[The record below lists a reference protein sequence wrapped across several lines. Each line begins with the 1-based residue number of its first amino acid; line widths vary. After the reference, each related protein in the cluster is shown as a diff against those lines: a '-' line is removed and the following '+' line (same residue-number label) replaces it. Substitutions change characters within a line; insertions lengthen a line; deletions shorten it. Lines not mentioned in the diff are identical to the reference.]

1 MHLNAQQL
9 TTLHEAMTNYLG
21 GHKSRSVATLARR
34 AGVGQSTVR
43 RLLNGTAVNP
53 DFETLIAVLKVIFTA
68 DEAMAFIKTID
79 PELSKHIEA
88 IYGGLPAAEPTDRR
102 LNRVLEDENSYV
114 IFQLASMAPGTNRE
128 SLIRILG
135 EKAET
140 DLDYMIEQGI
150 VSESNGVI
158 SARVKDFAISDV
170 HTALKTVHHL
180 VRRFDTSL
188 GGSSASALSTLV
200 GAVSEQ
206 GLIDIN
212 DEIERSTRVIDSIRQ
227 RNPGKLPVYVNILMN
242 LLDSDA
248 FHREFRAGA
257 SDARDQ
263 QASADKEQPATS
275 PASGSP
281 ASSSSPAA
289 TGEDSPV

>member
-1 MHLNAQQL
+1 
-9 TTLHEAMTNYLG
+9 MTSYLG

-53 DFETLIAVLKVIFTA
+53 DFETLIAVLKVIYTA

-88 IYGGLPAAEPTDRR
+88 IYGGLPAAEPTDKR
-102 LNRVLEDENSYV
+102 LNRLLEDENSYV
-114 IFQLASMAPGTNRE
+114 IFQLASMEPGTNRE

-135 EKAET
+135 EKAEA
-140 DLDYMIEQGI
+140 DLDYMIDQGI

-170 HTALKTVHHL
+170 HTALKTVLHL
-180 VRRFDTSL
+180 IRRFDTSL
-188 GGSSASALSTLV
+188 SGTSASALSTLA

-206 GLIDIN
+206 GLIDIR

-227 RNPGKLPVYVNILMN
+227 RNPGKIPVYVNILMN

-248 FHREFRAGA
+248 FRHVSEPRAGA
-257 SDARDQ
+257 S
-263 QASADKEQPATS
+263 ASANTAAELS
-275 PASGSP
+275 PEPNPEPSAAGEIGSP
-281 ASSSSPAA
+281 
-289 TGEDSPV
+289 

>member
-1 MHLNAQQL
+1 MHLNSQQL
-9 TTLHEAMTNYLG
+9 STLHEAMTSYLS

-102 LNRVLEDENSYV
+102 LNRLLEDENSYV
-114 IFQLASMAPGTNRE
+114 IFQLASMEPGTNRE

-140 DLDYMIEQGI
+140 DLDYMIDQGI

-170 HTALKTVHHL
+170 HTALKTVRHL
-180 VRRFDTSL
+180 IRRFDTSL
-188 GGSSASALSTLV
+188 GGTSASALSTLV

-206 GLIDIN
+206 GLIDIH

-248 FHREFRAGA
+248 FHREPRAGA
-257 SDARDQ
+257 TDARAAAQGAAAQGAAAGAQGAADASPGE
-263 QASADKEQPATS
+263 QAPSR
-275 PASGSP
+275 
-281 ASSSSPAA
+281 
-289 TGEDSPV
+289 EDSLV